1 MEKKIVKID
10 KTKIAAK
17 GKGFINEFKEFV
29 LKGNVMD
36 MAIGIIIGTAF
47 AGIVT
52 ALTNDFINPLINS
65 IGGAEIGGSFHLPWT
80 PEGAGGQYLLW
91 GDFITSVINFLIMA
105 FVLFIMLKVVNGIIA
120 AGKKKLE
127 KEKADEAA
135 EELNAVEKE
144 EVQLLKD
151 ILKELKKKK

>member
-1 MEKKIVKID
+1 MEKKLVKID
-10 KTKIAAK
+10 KTKVAAK

-36 MAIGIIIGTAF
+36 MAIGVIIGTSF

-65 IGGAEIGGSFHLPWT
+65 IGGAEIGGSIHLPWT
-80 PEGAGGQYLLW
+80 PEGDAGQYLLW
-91 GDFITSVINFLIMA
+91 GDFVTAVINFLIMA
-105 FVLFIMLKVVNGIIA
+105 FVLFILLKIVNGIID

-127 KEKADEAA
+127 KQ
-135 EELNAVEKE
+135 KE
-144 EVQLLKD
+144 EEAKEDAKSNEVKLL
-151 ILKELKKKK
+151 

>member
-1 MEKKIVKID
+1 MKKKFVKID
-10 KTKIAAK
+10 KEKIASK
-17 GKGFINEFKEFV
+17 GKGFISEFKDFI

-80 PEGAGGQYLLW
+80 PEGAQGQYLLW
-91 GDFITSVINFLIMA
+91 GDFVTAVINFLIMA
-105 FVLFIMLKVVNGIIA
+105 FVLFILLKVVNGVIA

-127 KEKADEAA
+127 KEKAE
-135 EELNAVEKE
+135 EELKEVEKE
-144 EVQLLKD
+144 EVKLLKE
-151 ILKELKKKK
+151 ILQELKKKK